1 MTDAMLTGIRV
12 LELGQVIAGNY
23 AGIILA
29 DMGAEIVKIEP
40 PGGDAARNPAI
51 APLRGESSIHLF
63 MNRGKKSVA
72 LDLKS
77 AEGLDLFR
85 RLVTKADV
93 VIDNFRPGVM
103 GRLGI
108 DHDALAQIK
117 PDIISATITG
127 FGESGPYRNRPAFD
141 LVVQAFSGHLH
152 ITGDPE
158 GPPSRVGIPLADIA
172 GGLYACM
179 GILGALVGKL
189 LHGTGQHLDIAMLDS
204 LVSMLSYDGLNHLN
218 SGADVGRHGT
228 AHAYMVPWQAF
239 AVSDGYIVIAAR
251 EEKFW
256 VRLCDAIG
264 RPDLKADI
272 RTADNLS
279 RVANRLFTI
288 NVLEEAFLAKTKIQ
302 WMAVLD
308 EYDIPAAPVNDL
320 PAVFS
325 DPQVLARGLVQTYQ
339 HPTLGPIR
347 YMPSPMQFS
356 GWQMPNRTAPMLG
369 QHTREVLRERLGLDD
384 RDVDALVE
392 RGVVTVWQGGATA
405 PPSGAPEAPPVI
417 GVHR

>member
-1 MTDAMLTGIRV
+1 MLEGIRV

-23 AGIILA
+23 AGIILG
-29 DMGAEIVKIEP
+29 DMGAEVVKIEP
-40 PGGDAARNPAI
+40 LKGDAARNPAI
-51 APLRGESSIHLF
+51 APLSSESSIHLF

-72 LDLKS
+72 LDLKDP
-77 AEGLDLFR
+77 EGLALFR
-85 RLVTKADV
+85 RLVTEADV

-103 GRLGI
+103 ARLGI
-108 DHDALAQIK
+108 DHEALAQIK
-117 PDIISATITG
+117 PDIITCTITG
-127 FGESGPYRNRPAFD
+127 FGETGPYRNRPAFD

-152 ITGDPE
+152 ITGDPD

-189 LHGTGQHLDIAMLDS
+189 LHGTGQHIDVGMLDS

-218 SGADVGRHGT
+218 SGASVGRHGT

-256 VRLCDAIG
+256 ERLCEAIG
-264 RPDLKADI
+264 RDDLKADV

-279 RVANRLFTI
+279 RVANRLFTVG
-288 NVLEEAFLAKTKIQ
+288 VLEEAFLHKTKGE
-302 WMAVLD
+302 WMAILD

-325 DPQVLARGLVQTYQ
+325 DPQVLSRGMVCSYE
-339 HPTLGPIR
+339 HPTLGSIR

-356 GWQMPNRTAPMLG
+356 GWQMPNRAAPMLG
-369 QHTREVLRERLGLDD
+369 EHTREILVERLGLDAGA
-384 RDVDALVE
+384 VDALVE
-392 RGVVTVWQGGATA
+392 QGTVRVWPEQASPATTA
-405 PPSGAPEAPPVI
+405 AAERSA
-417 GVHR
+417 

>member
-1 MTDAMLTGIRV
+1 MADAMLAGIRV

-29 DMGAEIVKIEP
+29 DMGAEVVKIEP
-40 PGGDAARNPAI
+40 PTGDAARNAAI
-51 APLRGESSIHLF
+51 APLRGESAIHLF
-63 MNRGKKSVA
+63 MNRGKKSVS
-72 LDLKS
+72 LDLKNP
-77 AEGLDLFR
+77 EGLTLFR
-85 RLVTKADV
+85 RLVATADV

-103 GRLGI
+103 TRLGI
-108 DHDALAQIK
+108 DHDALAAIK
-117 PDIISATITG
+117 PDIISCTITG
-127 FGESGPYRNRPAFD
+127 FGETGPYKNRSAYD

-152 ITGDPE
+152 ITGEPD

-189 LHGTGQHLDIAMLDS
+189 LHGTGQHIDVAMLDS
-204 LVSMLSYDGLNHLN
+204 LVSLLSYDGLNHLN
-218 SGADVGRHGT
+218 SGRDVSRHGT

-251 EEKFW
+251 EDKHW
-256 VRLCDAIG
+256 LRLADAIG
-264 RPDLKADI
+264 RPDLKEDV

-279 RVANRLFTI
+279 RLANRLFTVG
-288 NVLEEAFLAKTKIQ
+288 VLEEAFVTKTKSE
-302 WMAVLD
+302 WMTILD
-308 EYDIPAAPVNDL
+308 TYDIPAAPVNDL

-325 DPQVLARGLVQTYQ
+325 DPQVLARGLVQTYE

-356 GWQMPNRTAPMLG
+356 GWKMPNQTAPMLG
-369 QHTREVLRERLGLDD
+369 QHTREMLAGELGIDREDLDRLLASG
-384 RDVDALVE
+384 A
-392 RGVVTVWQGGATA
+392 ATA
-405 PPSGAPEAPPVI
+405 WDEPSRAAS
-417 GVHR
+417 